1 MKTDFKCPH
10 CSNLL
15 NAGPNI
21 VFTSRNRKGK
31 EGIIML
37 HPELGNYSVNRHPD
51 FDVPNDEMLE
61 FYCPYCKEQ
70 LKSEKNPYLAW
81 IRMSDETGLE
91 YDIHFS
97 RIAGQHATYKITG
110 KNVETFG
117 EDAGEYLDDLK

>member
-15 NAGPNI
+15 NVGKNI
-21 VFTSRNRKGK
+21 VFSSRNKWEK
-31 EGIIML
+31 DGIIML
-37 HPELGNYSVNRHPD
+37 HPELGNYTVVRHPE
-51 FDVPNDEMLE
+51 FEVPEGEMLE
-61 FYCPYCKEQ
+61 FYCPFCNRQ

-110 KNVETFG
+110 KSVETFG
-117 EDAGEYLDDLK
+117 EDADEYLDTIQ